1 METRAS
7 YIVVGVFVIL
17 GMVGMLAAV
26 MWVAGARTVQAT
38 ATYDIYF
45 DQNVAGLR
53 PGNAVQYRGI
63 PVGAVVDM
71 RIDPENVER
80 VLVTVEVGA
89 DTPIKE
95 DTRATVAMQGITG
108 VAYVLLTGGTQDAP
122 PLEAP
127 EGRDRP
133 VIESV
138 PSQLSELFEA
148 APELMRRAIRVVERA
163 EAMLGPQNE
172 ARIAASLE
180 NIETLTGALAD
191 SSDDIRTILSE
202 GAAMVSELRQATERA
217 NRVLGS
223 MEDGADSITQSTSA
237 ILDRARDAVSQL
249 ARASEQL
256 ADFLRDNR
264 EPLTDFSTTGLY
276 EFSQLL
282 AEARV
287 LVAALTRLTDQF
299 ERDPARFLFGDRQ
312 QGVEV
317 E

>member
-7 YIVVGVFVIL
+7 YIVVGLFVIL

-45 DQNVAGLR
+45 DENVAGLR

-80 VLVTVEVGA
+80 VLVTIEVGA
-89 DTPIKE
+89 DTPIKK

-108 VAYVLLTGGTQDAP
+108 VAHVLLTGGTQDAP
-122 PLEAP
+122 ALEAP
-127 EGRDRP
+127 EGRARP

-148 APELMRRAIRVVERA
+148 APELMRRAIRVVEQA
-163 EAMLGPQNE
+163 EAMLGPQNQ

-180 NIETLTGALAD
+180 NIETLTGTLAD

-202 GAAMVSELRQATERA
+202 GAAMASELRQATERA

-249 ARASEQL
+249 AHASGQL